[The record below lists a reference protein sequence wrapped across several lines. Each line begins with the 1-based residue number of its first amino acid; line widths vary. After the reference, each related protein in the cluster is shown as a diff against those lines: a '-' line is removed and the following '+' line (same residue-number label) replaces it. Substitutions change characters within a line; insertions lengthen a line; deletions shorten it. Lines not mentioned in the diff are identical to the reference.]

1 MTSSKVIQEE
11 LQSVGATIFA
21 LGQDGILVRFGDGY
35 STNPL
40 NALHFGEILRGKK
53 LLGVVDVATSL
64 TSVLVRFSPQI
75 VSRTALS
82 ERLNAL
88 LDARPTTTIKGESTR
103 IWTIPA
109 SFGDGS
115 GPQLQEAAQIAD
127 RTPTQAIT
135 EITSQDLS
143 VLAIGF
149 APGQPYIGHLPENWN
164 MPRQSTL
171 TPQVPAGAL
180 VVALRQIVLFAN
192 PSPTGWRW
200 IGTCAFAPFQA
211 DRAEPFALR
220 ANDRI
225 RFTAVDSGTIETL
238 KANQS
243 DGLGGAVCEVL
254 A

>member
-1 MTSSKVIQEE
+1 MTSSKMIENAVHD
-11 LQSVGATIFA
+11 LDVSFYP

-35 STNPL
+35 TANPL
-40 NALHFGEILRGKK
+40 KALRFGDVVRQEK

-64 TSVLVRFSPQI
+64 TSVLIRFAPQN
-75 VSRTALS
+75 VSRSVLLES
-82 ERLNAL
+82 LKSFLNDRIL
-88 LDARPTTTIKGESTR
+88 EPTLQESPR
-103 IWTIPA
+103 IWTIPT
-109 SFGDGS
+109 SFGDDA
-115 GPQLQEAAQIAD
+115 GPQLQEAAEIAGL
-127 RTPTQAIT
+127 TPHGAIA
-135 EITSQDLS
+135 EITGQDLS

-164 MPRQSTL
+164 MPRQSEL
-171 TPQVPAGAL
+171 TAQVPAGAL
-180 VVALRQIVLFAN
+180 VVALRQLVLFAN

-211 DRAEPFALR
+211 DRSEPFALR

-225 RFTAVDSGTIETL
+225 RFVPVDHDTIKTL

-243 DGLGGAVCEVL
+243 DGLGGAVCKVL